1 MWVWEGGPNGDPGV
15 RRPDF
20 GSPEPLLTH
29 EGWIKMAAPL
39 TPSTADA
46 PISVPVWAWILA
58 AAAVFVVYLMTMENG
73 ALLGHAA
80 ENAHEFF
87 HDARHFVGVPCH

>member
-1 MWVWEGGPNGDPGV
+1 MA
-15 RRPDF
+15 
-20 GSPEPLLTH
+20 
-29 EGWIKMAAPL
+29 AAPL
-39 TPSTADA
+39 TPSAADA
-46 PISVPVWAWILA
+46 PISVPVWAWVLA
-58 AAAVFVVYLMTMENG
+58 AAALFVVYLMTMENG